1 MRTTSYSAFR
11 RNLAATLDSVTDDGR
26 GNPPSAAKP
35 RNAARLPQ
43 AAAALD
49 EGGGAERGLTQ

>member
-1 MRTTSYSAFR
+1 MVEETRHLLQS
-11 RNLAATLDSVTDDGR
+11 
-26 GNPPSAAKP
+26 P
-35 RNAARLPQ
+35 RNAARLLQ